1 MIGILVCSAQVH
13 GKTSIE
19 YIIWP
24 KANISQPDANSI
36 EAFVKSLMVDPTRLY
51 VSKSILSHTP
61 SFWLAQLSKTSY
73 EEVSKHPEV
82 EGISPNDFLTQP
94 EEEAPTQEKSGSSS
108 ITAPI
113 LQSPALES
121 LQNGRKIFREKD
133 PITEL
138 RVVSSAPNVPI
149 EASPDYVYSIDES
162 EDTFIYIP
170 DYGINRAHWDFSNLG
185 QKRIEWLYTPQTILH
200 KVDTPTELDWPWPA
214 ELGSHATCVASK
226 AVGRD
231 SGVARHATFVVV
243 KMWPSIAGHAEIFDA
258 IVRDI
263 VVKRRTHHSVVN
275 FSAGSNK
282 RGPVERAHVSGIQEL
297 IRRGV
302 PVIVAAGN
310 SGPGFVTAMPA
321 KLSDRKDNL
330 WGPIVVGSVDCF
342 GRKSKFSKELQYGRM
357 LWAPGEDVKCA
368 AESPDIGAWNLE
380 NGTSFGK

>member
-1 MIGILVCSAQVH
+1 M
-13 GKTSIE
+13 
-19 YIIWP
+19 
-24 KANISQPDANSI
+24 
-36 EAFVKSLMVDPTRLY
+36 
-51 VSKSILSHTP
+51 
-61 SFWLAQLSKTSY
+61 
-73 EEVSKHPEV
+73 
-82 EGISPNDFLTQP
+82 
-94 EEEAPTQEKSGSSS
+94 
-108 ITAPI
+108 
-113 LQSPALES
+113 
-121 LQNGRKIFREKD
+121 
-133 PITEL
+133 
-138 RVVSSAPNVPI
+138 SSAPNVPI

-310 SGPGFVTAMPA
+310 SMYSGQWLPIFLRSCRTLQDAD
-321 KLSDRKDNL
+321 SDYSYRRTRIRHSNASQALRSQGQSLGSHSRRIRRLL
-330 WGPIVVGSVDCF
+330 WPEIQIFQRAPI
-342 GRKSKFSKELQYGRM
+342 R
-357 LWAPGEDVKCA
+357 
-368 AESPDIGAWNLE
+368 
-380 NGTSFGK
+380 